1 MRETAATLA
10 PDRFIHLR
18 WLMNADE
25 LHRLGDIAWRRAL
38 TPAEEERLRDLLQG
52 DPARQAAWG
61 EELRLTRCLARLPD
75 APVSPNFAARVLRAL
90 DSETARPGLWERCR
104 RGWLTYLPAPSPAW
118 ALALALLLPAGY
130 WHHQSQQR
138 GRIATSIARISLGV
152 DGTAQALQTS
162 PVEVLRDY
170 EAIDHLRLAA
180 AVDEDLLA
188 NLEAAA
194 P

>member
-1 MRETAATLA
+1 
-10 PDRFIHLR
+10 
-18 WLMNADE
+18 MNVDE

-38 TPAEEERLRDLLQG
+38 TPAEEMRLRDLLRA
-52 DPARQAAWG
+52 DPAGTADWD
-61 EELRLTRCLARLPD
+61 EELRLTNCLARLPN
-75 APVSPNFAARVLRAL
+75 APVPPDFSARVLRAL
-90 DSETARPGLWERCR
+90 DEETARPSLWERCR
-104 RGWLTYLPAPSPAW
+104 RGWLHYLPAPRPAW
-118 ALALALLLPAGY
+118 AVALALALLLPVGY
-130 WHHQSQQR
+130 LHQQSQQR
-138 GRIATSIARISLGV
+138 GRIATSVAQISLGV
-152 DGTAQALQTS
+152 GGAAQALQTS